1 MPERTQYAPGTP
13 SWIDLQTPDQAA
25 AKAFYGA
32 LFDWSYEDMPVGKD
46 DAGNDA
52 FYSMAKKNGHNVAA
66 IGGSP
71 PPGVP
76 PHWNVYVT
84 VADVDATAAL
94 VPGAGGQVIAPP
106 FDVMDAGRMSVIA
119 DPTGAMLCLWT
130 AKANVGAGLVNEHGT
145 LSWEELM
152 SPDVPAAAAFYN
164 KIFGWEPAPTP
175 DGSYTEMKL
184 GDRSIAGAM
193 KPPMPGMP
201 SVWGIYFAVDDTD
214 KIVESA
220 KAKGATVVQ
229 EPMDIEPGRFAVMAD
244 PTGAMFAVIKMTT
257 PGD

>member
-1 MPERTQYAPGTP
+1 MPERTKYAPGTP
-13 SWIDLQTPDQAA
+13 SWIDLQTPDQAG

-32 LFDWSYEDMPVGKD
+32 LFDWSYEDQPIGQD

-52 FYSMAKKNGHNVAA
+52 FYSMAQKNGKNVAA

-84 VADVDATAAL
+84 VADVDATAGL
-94 VPGAGGQVIAPP
+94 VAGAGGAVVAPP
-106 FDVMDAGRMSVIA
+106 FDVMDAGRMAVIA

-130 AKANVGAGLVNEHGT
+130 PTNNIGASLVNEHGT
-145 LSWEELM
+145 LTWEELM
-152 SPDVPAAAAFYN
+152 SPDVPAAAAFYK
-164 KIFGWEPAPTP
+164 KIFGWEAATTP

-201 SVWGIYFAVDDTD
+201 SVWGVYFAVDDTD
-214 KIVESA
+214 KIVAVA
-220 KAKGATVVQ
+220 KANGATVVQ